1 MVFKTS
7 ATTKSAAEKKAREF
21 RKDLKDSRG
30 RVKVYPVKVRV
41 PFSKKTYTE
50 WTIEVN

>member
-1 MVFKTS
+1 MTFKTS

-21 RKDLKDSRG
+21 RKDLNNPRG
-30 RVKVYPVKVRV
+30 RVKVYPIKVKL